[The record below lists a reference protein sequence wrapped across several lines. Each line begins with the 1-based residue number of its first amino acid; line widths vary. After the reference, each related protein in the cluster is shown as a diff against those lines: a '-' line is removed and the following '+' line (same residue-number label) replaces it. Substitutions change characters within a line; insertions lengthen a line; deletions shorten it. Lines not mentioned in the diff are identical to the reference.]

1 MKKLSG
7 RDIPLP
13 AAIRQRIAEQN
24 TSDTQ
29 QPAPKPKPALNQN
42 QNLNQ
47 NLRFPDQ
54 YLGLVQDLKVKMKG
68 PMTLSLNQ
76 DLHQSKVKL
85 NQYEQ

>member
-29 QPAPKPKPALNQN
+29 QPAPKPKPQIPE
-42 QNLNQ
+42 
-47 NLRFPDQ
+47 RKPRI
-54 YLGLVQDLKVKMKG
+54 G
-68 PMTLSLNQ
+68 PRPK
-76 DLHQSKVKL
+76 SKDERSDDIVIKSRPSPIKRKL